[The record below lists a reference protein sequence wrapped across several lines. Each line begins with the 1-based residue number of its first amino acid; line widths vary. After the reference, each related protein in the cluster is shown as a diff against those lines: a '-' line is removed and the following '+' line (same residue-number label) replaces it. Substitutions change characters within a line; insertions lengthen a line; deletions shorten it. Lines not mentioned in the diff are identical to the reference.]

1 MTDLDVALRLSLINQ
16 MRSGA
21 EAAKRDLEGIRAA
34 AERAGKGQSSGAI
47 RAVQTARQLERVE
60 ARKTAAV
67 ARTSVAYRRQR
78 SELLAGSMAAE
89 HVARRQEVRRAREEA
104 RIRREAR
111 SMQAAMAATAATA
124 RKIEWAPA
132 PDIQLKPRTPRGG
145 AGMVTAAVAAERAR
159 LAAEAKAARDGA
171 EKARKDK
178 KRGGGQDA
186 ANRAMAA
193 GVGVGFARTF
203 LGGLAAGMGAAGI
216 AEVVRRTVAAAAED
230 EFERSQLRVSGN
242 LTQEQMEEH
251 RKLLERTA
259 RLRGVGTEGSYSTF
273 GTLMDSG
280 WSDKDAAAMTD
291 SVIVFAKANRVATEE
306 ATELTSALRNNMKVS
321 SAKEMMTAYDAIS
334 RGAKSGKMSAQDLAR
349 YLPGVLGGMQRL
361 GEQGQTGV
369 RNTVALLE
377 TVSMRLD
384 SSREAAAGFEAV
396 LGKLANPAF
405 IKRAGKLGVNVEKT
419 MRDANKKGVSPLF
432 AVLKEIDRRTKGDPI
447 KLGKLGFSKNE
458 IAFLNAALKLID
470 ETKDKIDDMAKSG
483 GETMKNY
490 KVATDNATEAWKRL
504 SATIGQDAKDLAT
517 DVLPGLTRAMDTFTQ
532 QLERARTQKA
542 GGEYEAPEDATD
554 EEKAWV
560 EKEKAKAKAID
571 RALGHYGRTDD
582 VPEDVRKWVDDQR
595 EKAKAI
601 DRDWQHRFNQRAGG
615 DYEAPADAPEEVK
628 SWVEREKGKAAAIDR
643 WVRRF
648 FGTEADPSRNSSSR
662 QPLRPDGT
670 PIPTPAPRGDR
681 DIPIPTPAPR
691 EWQKIQ
697 DMLKG
702 MDKKASDAGQAT
714 MDAYKAAMGAGLDA
728 TRAIVADAVAQMREM
743 LNFSASPTIVPHVA
757 AAAVAAGGGGGG
769 APAPGGRGGGG
780 VTVTQHIS
788 SPNSRV
794 AAARAMREHNRTVRM
809 AKADAL
815 HDTGLA

>member
-1 MTDLDVALRLSLINQ
+1 
-16 MRSGA
+16 
-21 EAAKRDLEGIRAA
+21 
-34 AERAGKGQSSGAI
+34 
-47 RAVQTARQLERVE
+47 
-60 ARKTAAV
+60 
-67 ARTSVAYRRQR
+67 
-78 SELLAGSMAAE
+78 
-89 HVARRQEVRRAREEA
+89 
-104 RIRREAR
+104 
-111 SMQAAMAATAATA
+111 
-124 RKIEWAPA
+124 
-132 PDIQLKPRTPRGG
+132 
-145 AGMVTAAVAAERAR
+145 R

-203 LGGLAAGMGAAGI
+203 LGGLVAGI
-216 AEVVRRTVAAAAED
+216 GVSAVAEVVRRTVAAAAED

-242 LTQEQMEEH
+242 LTQAQMEEH

-458 IAFLNAALKLID
+458 IAFLNAALKQID
-470 ETKDKIDDMAKSG
+470 EAKDKIEDMGKAG

-490 KVATDNATEAWKRL
+490 EVATNNATEAWKRL

-542 GGEYEAPEDATD
+542 GGEYEAPEDATYD
-554 EEKAWV
+554 EKRWVAEQKRKAG
-560 EKEKAKAKAID
+560 EIDAAAARRFGLPLSQAAKEANIWDAYEEYSASRRLGGRYEE
-571 RALGHYGRTDD
+571 RA
-582 VPEDVRKWVDDQR
+582 
-595 EKAKAI
+595 
-601 DRDWQHRFNQRAGG
+601 QRAEELKKVLGPNPW
-615 DYEAPADAPEEVK
+615 DPPETVAPSVP
-628 SWVEREKGKAAAIDR
+628 
-643 WVRRF
+643 
-648 FGTEADPSRNSSSR
+648 SSR
-662 QPLRPDGT
+662 EGRADDGT
-670 PIPTPAPRGDR
+670 PTPAPAPRDWKAIQDMLQKMGGSGGDGN
-681 DIPIPTPAPR
+681 IPIPTPAPR
-691 EWQKIQ
+691 EWQSIQ

-702 MDKKASDAGQAT
+702 MDGKASDAGQAT

-728 TRAIVADAVAQMREM
+728 TRAMVAQAVAQMREM

-757 AAAVAAGGGGGG
+757 TAAVAAGGGGGG
-769 APAPGGRGGGG
+769 
-780 VTVTQHIS
+780 
-788 SPNSRV
+788 
-794 AAARAMREHNRTVRM
+794 
-809 AKADAL
+809 
-815 HDTGLA
+815 

>member
-47 RAVQTARQLERVE
+47 RAVQAARQLERVE

-124 RKIEWAPA
+124 RKIEWGPA
-132 PDIQLKPRTPRGG
+132 PDIQLKPRTPR
-145 AGMVTAAVAAERAR
+145 ES
-159 LAAEAKAARDGA
+159 A

-178 KRGGGQDA
+178 KRGGGSDP

-377 TVSMRLD
+377 TVSMRLGD
-384 SSREAAAGFEAV
+384 SRETAAGLEGV
-396 LGKLANPAF
+396 LGKLANSAF
-405 IKRAGKLGVNVEKT
+405 IKRAGKLGVNIEKT

-458 IAFLNAALKLID
+458 IAFLNAALQLID
-470 ETKDKIDDMAKSG
+470 EAKDKIEDMGKSG

-542 GGEYEAPEDATD
+542 GGEYEAPDDATYD
-554 EEKAWV
+554 EKRWVEEEKR
-560 EKEKAKAKAID
+560 KAAGID
-571 RALGHYGRTDD
+571 RIAQVIAGRQPSPNVQRDNVWRAYEEYSASRRLGGRY
-582 VPEDVRKWVDDQR
+582 EER
-595 EKAKAI
+595 A
-601 DRDWQHRFNQRAGG
+601 QRAEELKKVLGPNPW
-615 DYEAPADAPEEVK
+615 DPPETVAPTAP
-628 SWVEREKGKAAAIDR
+628 
-643 WVRRF
+643 
-648 FGTEADPSRNSSSR
+648 SSR
-662 QPLRPDGT
+662 DGRADDGT
-670 PIPTPAPRGDR
+670 PVPTPAPRDR
-681 DIPIPTPAPR
+681 RSRLPEGSDIPIPTSAPR

-702 MDKKASDAGQAT
+702 MDGKASDAGQAT

-728 TRAIVADAVAQMREM
+728 TRAMVAQAVAQMREM

-757 AAAVAAGGGGGG
+757 TAAVAAGGGGGG
-769 APAPGGRGGGG
+769 APPPGGRSGGG

-788 SPNSRV
+788 SPNSRI
-794 AAARAMREHNRTVRM
+794 AAARAQREQNRTVRM
-809 AKADAL
+809 AMADAL
-815 HDTGLA
+815 HDTGPA

>member
-216 AEVVRRTVAAAAED
+216 AEVVRRTVAAAAGD

-242 LTQEQMEEH
+242 LTQEQMEGH

-377 TVSMRLD
+377 TVSMRLGD
-384 SSREAAAGFEAV
+384 SRETAAGLEGV
-396 LGKLANPAF
+396 LGKLANSAF
-405 IKRAGKLGVNVEKT
+405 IKRAGKLGVNIEKT

-470 ETKDKIDDMAKSG
+470 EAKDKIDDMGKSG

-542 GGEYEAPEDATD
+542 GGEYEAPEDATYD
-554 EEKAWV
+554 EKRWVAEQKRKAGR
-560 EKEKAKAKAID
+560 ID
-571 RALGHYGRTDD
+571 
-582 VPEDVRKWVDDQR
+582 
-595 EKAKAI
+595 
-601 DRDWQHRFNQRAGG
+601 
-615 DYEAPADAPEEVK
+615 
-628 SWVEREKGKAAAIDR
+628 AAAA
-643 WVRRF
+643 RRF
-648 FGTEADPSRNSSSR
+648 GLPLTPAAKEANTWDAYEQYSASRRKGERYSARPVDREERIRRLRELMGPNYWEEGYGEPPALPAPSGSSADGR
-662 QPLRPDGT
+662 ADDGT
-670 PIPTPAPRGDR
+670 PVPTPAPRDR
-681 DIPIPTPAPR
+681 RSRLPEGSDIPMPTPAPR
-691 EWQKIQ
+691 EWQKVQ

-728 TRAIVADAVAQMREM
+728 TRAMVADAVAQMRAM
-743 LNFSASPTIVPHVA
+743 LNFSASPTIVPQVA
-757 AAAVAAGGGGGG
+757 TAAVAAGSGGGG

-780 VTVTQHIS
+780 VIVTQHIS